1 MAAWKK
7 FLGSKSFKKTWLPS
21 AATAGFLFLASPAA
35 AQNPTP
41 AEALGLAPVQTGVD
55 FAKPTAEEV
64 KKCRVEQVGGG
75 KTGWLVFDGGGATL
89 RRFVDHNGDQ
99 KIDLWCYYKDGIEVY
114 RDVDSNFDG
123 KADQYRWLG
132 TAGLRW
138 GIDEDQDGD
147 IDQWKKI
154 SAEEVSSEVVEALK
168 TKDSARFARVLLTK
182 SELDSL
188 GLDKTRADQIA
199 ERIQAAEKGFGA
211 LAEKHKAATATAT
224 WINFGAT
231 RPGAIPAGD
240 GTTKEIEIYDNV
252 AAMIEVGGKNS
263 QIAIGTLV
271 RVGDSWKVIDLPQG
285 LGGGET
291 ITAGFFFHAPLT
303 PREATPEVASDSGL
317 SKESQEVLQQ
327 LEKLDAQLATTDDE
341 KAKTKLNTQRADLQE
356 KLIAGAANKEEATM
370 WVHQM
375 ADSISAA
382 VQTGGYEGGVDR
394 LDALFSKVDKDPKL
408 KDLACYVQWRFMQAA
423 YGLSIQ
429 KEGADFSKIQENW
442 IKGLE
447 AFMQQYPGNPDAAEA
462 CFQLAMT
469 HDLMGREEDA
479 LKFYSQIM
487 EKFPQLEIAKKAA
500 GARNRL
506 RSVGQVIDLKGKT
519 LDGRPASLSDLRGRV
534 VVVHF
539 WDSNNSQ
546 CKDDIEAL
554 TQLQVKYPREFTLLG
569 VNLDHNKE
577 AAVAAARELGMN
589 WPQLYEPGGM
599 DSRLATELG
608 IVNVPTML
616 LIGKDGK
623 VVNRQIYVAELGKV
637 LAKPAATANTPP
649 KTTIQPVKKPGAK

>member
-7 FLGSKSFKKTWLPS
+7 LLPGSWVSGV
-21 AATAGFLFLASPAA
+21 ATAGILFCSSTGV

-41 AEALGLAPVQTGVD
+41 AEALGLAPVQSSVD
-55 FAKPTAEEV
+55 FAKPTADET
-64 KKCRVEQVGGG
+64 KKCRVDQVGGG
-75 KTGWLVFDGGGATL
+75 KTGWLVFDGAGATL
-89 RRFVDHNGDQ
+89 RRFVDNNGDQ

-132 TAGLRW
+132 TAGLRF
-138 GIDEDQDGD
+138 GVDDDQDGD
-147 IDQWKKI
+147 IDHWKKI

-168 TKDSARFARVLLTK
+168 TKDAARFARVLLTK
-182 SELDSL
+182 EELEEL

-199 ERIQAAEKGFGA
+199 ERIAAAEKGFA
-211 LAEKHKAATATAT
+211 TLAEKHKATTASAT

-231 RPGAIPAGD
+231 RPGAIPAGE
-240 GTTKEIEIYDNV
+240 GATKEIEIYDNV
-252 AAMIEVGGKNS
+252 AAMIETGGKNS

-271 RVGDSWKVIDLPQG
+271 RVGDTWKVIDLPQG
-285 LGGGET
+285 LGGSEVT
-291 ITAGFFFHAPLT
+291 SSGFFFNAPLT
-303 PREATPEVASDSGL
+303 PREATADVANDSGL

-327 LEKLDAQLATTDDE
+327 LEKIDAQIATAEDE

-356 KLIAGAANKEEATM
+356 KLITAAANKEEASM
-370 WVHQM
+370 WVRQM
-375 ADSISAA
+375 ADSLSAA
-382 VQTGGYEGGVDR
+382 AQTGGYEGGVDR
-394 LDALFSKVDKDPKL
+394 LDALFSKVDKEPKL

-429 KEGADFSKIQENW
+429 KEGADFTKIQENW

-447 AFMQQYPGNPDAAEA
+447 AFLQQYPGNPDAAEA

-487 EKFPQLEIAKKAA
+487 EKFPQLEVAKKAA

-519 LDGRPASLSDLRGRV
+519 LDGKAASLGELRGRV

-546 CKDDIEAL
+546 CKDDIAAL
-554 TQLQVKYPREFTLLG
+554 AQLQVKYPREFTLLG
-569 VNLDHNKE
+569 VNLDNNKD
-577 AAVAAARELGMN
+577 AAVAAAREMGMN
-589 WPQLYEPGGM
+589 WPQLYEAGGM
-599 DSRLATELG
+599 DSRLATEMG

-623 VVNRQIYVAELGKV
+623 VANRQIYIAELGKV
-637 LAKPAATANTPP
+637 LAKPAATANTQQP
-649 KTTIQPVKKPGAK
+649 KTTVQPVRKPGNK